1 VGVFFILVD
10 ILWSECILPYM
21 AISSSP
27 QTYQGIAVGAFGAT
41 IITGTTVYTGNWQAI
56 ATLDAGFKLDAG
68 TKSTN
73 VVGESYLVGKTF
85 NPPAQILGNFTGIQL
100 SSGACIAI
108 NAV

>member
-1 VGVFFILVD
+1 
-10 ILWSECILPYM
+10 M

>member
-1 VGVFFILVD
+1 
-10 ILWSECILPYM
+10 M

-41 IITGTTVYTGNWQAI
+41 IITGTDVYTGNWQAI